1 MSSLVYSE
9 GQSMQGPGQGA
20 QEWTVRMGNR
30 DRICGKSGKGSS
42 PEDSIQFPIQRNPEN
57 WRSFA
62 FVFWDWLYVVWIAT
76 LTAGCLVRGI
86 ITISG
91 RSSSY
96 DRDYWFAGVVFL
108 LWRVEMNCV
117 GYISENAGEII
128 FQ

>member
-1 MSSLVYSE
+1 
-9 GQSMQGPGQGA
+9 
-20 QEWTVRMGNR
+20 MGNR

-76 LTAGCLVRGI
+76 LTAGCLVREI
-86 ITISG
+86 ITISEEAVPTTEITG
-91 RSSSY
+91 LPELFFY
-96 DRDYWFAGVVFL
+96 CG
-108 LWRVEMNCV
+108 RVEMNCV